1 MIHEI
6 APQTD
11 IIDISHQI
19 RPQNV
24 AQAARML
31 AEAAP
36 YFSTGTVHVAVVDPG
51 VGTKRRAI
59 AARIGNHF
67 FVAPDNGLLTVLLEQ
82 AESAGEPIQVV
93 HLDQPRYWLPNPSR
107 SFHGR
112 DIFSP
117 IGAHLVNGIPL
128 EKLRNAYHRPT
139 PSFPASTRPN

>member
-1 MIHEI
+1 MTDFGLQDHFVGVMKGVIHEI

-59 AARIGNHF
+59 AAKVGNHF

-82 AESAGEPIQVV
+82 AESAGEP
-93 HLDQPRYWLPNPSR
+93 HSSCLS
-107 SFHGR
+107 
-112 DIFSP
+112 
-117 IGAHLVNGIPL
+117 
-128 EKLRNAYHRPT
+128 RPT
-139 PSFPASTRPN
+139 AVLAAKPQPVFPWSRHLLPLSVHIS